1 MIERVDDVFERLT
14 VHLQEHCVFHLMDL
28 LRYSETKLDVCFRD
42 KNRREVNDILRQIL
56 LHPTRI
62 RICSCVRKMEGMTW
76 VRKTMEFLGAEI
88 SNEPS
93 H

>member
-1 MIERVDDVFERLT
+1 MLECLT
-14 VHLQEHCVFHLMDL
+14 VHLQEDRVFHLMDL

-42 KNRREVNDILRQIL
+42 KNRREINDILRQIL
-56 LHPTRI
+56 VHPTRI
-62 RICSCVRKMEGMTW
+62 RICSCVRKMEGLTW

>member
-1 MIERVDDVFERLT
+1 MIKCVNNLLHRFA
-14 VHLQEHCVFHLMDL
+14 VHLQEHSVFHLMDL
-28 LRYSETKLDVCFRD
+28 LRYSDTKLDVCFRD
-42 KNRREVNDILRQIL
+42 KTRREINDILRQIL
-56 LHPTRI
+56 VHPTRI
-62 RICSCVRKMEGMTW
+62 RICSCVRKTEGLAW